1 MDNSNLPPLPRAGEV
16 GPEVCAVVR
25 LYLAVIDDL
34 TAEQVELLSEHVVAC
49 AACGEEFSMLE
60 RATHLVGSFAATAP
74 SQRVDAAVQAMMTAQ
89 PGKRTPVAT
98 RRSMRG
104 RSVPRRRAAWI
115 LGELVAAAAI
125 VLALFTSA
133 HFFGLFGNA
142 GPQSAFALP
151 STLSWSQ
158 YVVFHTENRLG
169 TRGEL
174 YQVETYHDLGTD
186 AMHVE
191 TTMDGQVDVVVVSD
205 NHEMLGMDMIH
216 HVAQMGTD
224 SWMVDDSLFDLSQL
238 RHDIQTHNAV
248 YLDTDSFKGQKVYRI
263 RWKDGLVLLLD
274 MQYRPVNVLRG
285 AVGPGTGA
293 PIYTT
298 LKLMPSS
305 QVSSSMWDMSVP
317 QGFQMG
323 QLPEK
328 P

>member
-1 MDNSNLPPLPRAGEV
+1 
-16 GPEVCAVVR
+16 
-25 LYLAVIDDL
+25 
-34 TAEQVELLSEHVVAC
+34 
-49 AACGEEFSMLE
+49 
-60 RATHLVGSFAATAP
+60 
-74 SQRVDAAVQAMMTAQ
+74 
-89 PGKRTPVAT
+89 
-98 RRSMRG
+98 
-104 RSVPRRRAAWI
+104 
-115 LGELVAAAAI
+115 VAAAGREDQAEQHPDRGG
-125 VLALFTSA
+125 LAR
-133 HFFGLFGNA
+133 
-142 GPQSAFALP
+142 PVRP
-151 STLSWSQ
+151 
-158 YVVFHTENRLG
+158 E
-169 TRGEL
+169 
-174 YQVETYHDLGTD
+174 ETVDRP
-186 AMHVE
+186 E
-191 TTMDGQVDVVVVSD
+191 RDGQVDVVVVSD

-248 YLDTDSFKGQKVYRI
+248 YLDTDSFKGQEVYRI

-317 QGFQMG
+317 HGFQMG